1 MKKNL
6 FLISLLILSTQTLS
20 NESIDETIDF
30 DIEGVNIEEQ
40 MLFDQNQQDFVDSIK
55 NELNQTKLELSKY
68 KTESEK
74 NAAIVQ
80 KLGKKWNH
88 EVYFGVEQEIN
99 SDKDWKFLDGSLA
112 TSPYVGM
119 FLYQD
124 GSKFLYDFQFL
135 KTYIDHNEEYNR
147 NRFSTGVTYRDSFKL
162 DNGKTGTWGLRIG
175 YRNDSYHW
183 DSMKASTSTPEYSG
197 YIRKGEERNEI
208 WIRPTASL
216 NVTPKI
222 RLNGSLSFRL
232 IDRELDYA
240 KFGNEYSKRTRDWSN
255 IQEHMLGARYTF
267 DSKNFASLDYL
278 LVREDLK
285 RTLLNTEHFAQ
296 LRYFHFLPNRDTIS
310 PYIRIPLGD
319 GEQKYYNGVKDITR
333 VDSISRPRIGIQY
346 KHNLTTNTSVLLDVY
361 YRAQTIDPS
370 NGPKRDENFFLW
382 FAELN
387 HKF

>member
-1 MKKNL
+1 MKKK
-6 FLISLLILSTQTLS
+6 LILLSLLALTIQISA
-20 NESIDETIDF
+20 NENINEVIDL
-30 DIEGVNIEEQ
+30 DIEGVNIEES
-40 MLFDQNQQDFVDSIK
+40 MLFNENQQDFINSIK
-55 NELNQTKLELSKY
+55 ENLKNTKLELDKY
-68 KTESEK
+68 KTDAEK
-74 NAAIVQ
+74 NAAIV
-80 KLGKKWNH
+80 KKIGKKWNH

-124 GSKFLYDFQFL
+124 DSKLLYDFQFL

-147 NRFSTGVTYRDSFKL
+147 NRFSAGVTYRDSFKL
-162 DNGKTGTWGLRIG
+162 ESGKTGNYGLRVG

-216 NVTPKI
+216 NMTPKV
-222 RLNGSLSFRL
+222 RLNASLSFRL

-310 PYIRIPLGD
+310 PYVRIPLGD

-333 VDSISRPRIGIQY
+333 VDNVNRPRIGIQY
-346 KHNLTTNTSVLLDVY
+346 KHNLTTSTSILLDVY
-361 YRAQTIDPS
+361 YRPQTIDPS

>member
-20 NESIDETIDF
+20 NESIDETIDL

-55 NELNQTKLELSKY
+55 NKLNQTKLELSKY

-197 YIRKGEERNEI
+197 YIRKEKKEM
-208 WIRPTASL
+208 
-216 NVTPKI
+216 
-222 RLNGSLSFRL
+222 
-232 IDRELDYA
+232 
-240 KFGNEYSKRTRDWSN
+240 KFG
-255 IQEHMLGARYTF
+255 
-267 DSKNFASLDYL
+267 LDQQL
-278 LVREDLK
+278 LLM
-285 RTLLNTEHFAQ
+285 
-296 LRYFHFLPNRDTIS
+296 
-310 PYIRIPLGD
+310 
-319 GEQKYYNGVKDITR
+319 
-333 VDSISRPRIGIQY
+333 
-346 KHNLTTNTSVLLDVY
+346 
-361 YRAQTIDPS
+361 
-370 NGPKRDENFFLW
+370 
-382 FAELN
+382 
-387 HKF
+387 